1 VLKFILNYKMPL
13 LTITRITL
21 LIVFVHESLQQFEC
35 VSPDKFYQK
44 YSDYITKETLESQLD
59 NKTSNKIGQGVFG
72 SIQKI
77 PWNDTTLPE
86 DMRFIAVK
94 TCLLTI
100 DNYLLRQEGE
110 YLERLSQTDSKNFPK
125 FFGCIESD
133 DGLFHLAMEYL
144 QNSLEAKKSF
154 AGESVTNLVYEQF
167 RSLPVS
173 ARLHAYSDLAGSINF
188 MHEIG
193 IIHNDIKP
201 ANIVVKSLGARPE
214 LKLID
219 FGLAEDKGVKSRGG
233 TLVYMDKAK
242 LLDIFRGEF
251 LNTEINLSENSV
263 KGELADLFALFVTIY
278 MLENAW
284 RITVDEDEH
293 IFPLSLRSDYS
304 RAEAYRTQLIISEQ
318 WMVDRDLKICINDN
332 DCFSHLVERVV
343 APIRSKVAETPRSV
357 AIKLQK
363 FAKIAKESEE
373 ERNPQVSFLYR
384 IKTTLANIF
393 GCTNKQEVINTAITR
408 NKII

>member
-1 VLKFILNYKMPL
+1 MPL
-13 LTITRITL
+13 FAITRITL
-21 LIVFVHESLQQFEC
+21 LIVFVHEGLQQFEC

-44 YSDYITKETLESQLD
+44 YSDYITKNTLESQLD
-59 NKTSNKIGQGVFG
+59 NKTSNKIGQGAFG

-94 TCLLTI
+94 TCRSKKNNRLL
-100 DNYLLRQEGE
+100 LKEGE

-144 QNSLEAKKSF
+144 QNSLEAQNSF
-154 AGESVTNLVYEQF
+154 APGSVTNLVYEKF
-167 RSLPVS
+167 RRLPVA
-173 ARLHAYSDLAGSINF
+173 ARLYAYSDLAKSINS
-188 MHEIG
+188 MHNIG

-219 FGLAEDKGVKSRGG
+219 FGLAKDKGVTSRGG
-233 TLVYMDKAK
+233 TAVYMDKAK
-242 LLDIFRGEF
+242 MLDIFRGKF
-251 LNTEINLSENSV
+251 FNTEIKGSENSV

-278 MLENAW
+278 ILENAW
-284 RITVDEDEH
+284 RITKDEYEH
-293 IFPLSLRSDYS
+293 IFPRSLKYDFSI
-304 RAEAYRTQLIISEQ
+304 AEAHRTQLIISEQ
-318 WMVDRDLKICINDN
+318 WMVDRGLKICINDN

-343 APIRSKVAETPRSV
+343 APIRSKVAETPMSV
-357 AIKLQK
+357 AIKLRK
-363 FAKIAKESEE
+363 FAKIAEESEE
-373 ERNPQVSFLYR
+373 ERNPQVSLLDR
-384 IKTTLANIF
+384 IITTLANIL
-393 GCTNKQEVINTAITR
+393 GCTNEQEVINTAITT
-408 NKII
+408 NQII